1 MMRKAET
8 GMAQAGW
15 LSEKPARKIVIRER
29 QEDAELI
36 RKQATAPSLMNQ
48 RALVTV
54 PPPILPFG
62 STVRPQSSGLFF
74 NEPPWPV
81 LFAFWCRAF
90 RVPLR
95 RFLVIPRFLSLA
107 LL

>member
-48 RALVTV
+48 RALALLWQ
-54 PPPILPFG
+54 IL
-62 STVRPQSSGLFF
+62 SSAGFPNQFF
-74 NEPPWPV
+74 ND
-81 LFAFWCRAF
+81 
-90 RVPLR
+90 
-95 RFLVIPRFLSLA
+95 S
-107 LL
+107 